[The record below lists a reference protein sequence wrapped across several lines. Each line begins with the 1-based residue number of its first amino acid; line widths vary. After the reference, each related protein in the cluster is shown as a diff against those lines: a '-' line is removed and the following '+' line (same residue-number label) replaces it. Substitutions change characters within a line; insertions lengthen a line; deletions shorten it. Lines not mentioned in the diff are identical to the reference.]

1 MESSQNAMGRNGGN
15 GMVSNQTSAADP
27 KQNLNQTIKSVQK
40 TLGLLHQLYLTVS
53 SFNSASQLP
62 LLQRLNSL
70 VTELDNMVKLSEKCD
85 IQVPVEVLNLI
96 DEGKNPDE
104 FTRDV
109 INSCIAKN
117 QVTKG
122 RTDAFKSFRKHHLEE
137 LERTFPDEVES
148 YREIRASS
156 VAVCYIKLANL
167 HLLGPMFCV
176 KFSQRTEFFH
186 FFCYFSCSLG
196 SWKYIRAA
204 AYIGVVLYFET
215 NRSDVHNLNN
225 RIQKQCILI
234 FKVNECTKVKCG
246 IRNVLHYQS
255 CSVFFHCIHY
265 TVN

>member
-1 MESSQNAMGRNGGN
+1 MELLQNSTVGSGRSGGN
-15 GMVSNQTSAADP
+15 GMVSNQTSDTAKVASADDP
-27 KQNLNQTIKSVQK
+27 KQNLNQTINSVQK

-70 VTELDNMVKLSEKCD
+70 VMELDNMVKLSEKCD

-137 LERTFPDEVES
+137 LEQTFPHEVES

-156 VAVCYIKLANL
+156 AAEAKRLAR
-167 HLLGPMFCV
+167 
-176 KFSQRTEFFH
+176 SQ
-186 FFCYFSCSLG
+186 SMLQNG
-196 SWKYIRAA
+196 
-204 AYIGVVLYFET
+204 
-215 NRSDVHNLNN
+215 DV
-225 RIQKQCILI
+225 
-234 FKVNECTKVKCG
+234 KVKPE
-246 IRNVLHYQS
+246 L
-255 CSVFFHCIHY
+255 
-265 TVN
+265 

>member
-1 MESSQNAMGRNGGN
+1 MCLHSFQVGGSFCWSGVQSSKFPDRKMESSQNATGRNGGN

-27 KQNLNQTIKSVQK
+27 KQNLNQTINSVQK

-104 FTRDV
+104 FTKDV

-156 VAVCYIKLANL
+156 AAEAKRLAQSQSMLQN
-167 HLLGPMFCV
+167 GDV
-176 KFSQRTEFFH
+176 KFKTE
-186 FFCYFSCSLG
+186 L
-196 SWKYIRAA
+196 
-204 AYIGVVLYFET
+204 
-215 NRSDVHNLNN
+215 
-225 RIQKQCILI
+225 
-234 FKVNECTKVKCG
+234 
-246 IRNVLHYQS
+246 
-255 CSVFFHCIHY
+255 
-265 TVN
+265 